1 MNFDFFF
8 YLSITSIYS
17 FFSFSLLLRLHY
29 FWTLLLNI
37 YHQLWNFKNDLRLFV
52 RLCSNFL
59 NLLVKTSFNLFN
71 LSHKLLRNW
80 CLISYFDLS
89 PYINQTFLT
98 CNINSFWSNTL
109 KSLILTIIVEGKLKL
124 RVILNWGA
132 VMIVKVLLLY
142 RSLN

>member
-1 MNFDFFF
+1 MNFNFFLHF
-8 YLSITSIYS
+8 SVASVYS
-17 FFSFSLLLRLHY
+17 FFCFSLFLRLYY

-37 YHQLWNFKNDLRLFV
+37 YHQLGNFKNDLRLFV
-52 RLCSNFL
+52 RLSSNFW

-89 PYINQTFLT
+89 PYINQAFLT
-98 CNINSFWSNTL
+98 CNIDSFWSDAL

-124 RVILNWGA
+124 RIVLDWGA
-132 VMIVKVLLLY
+132 VMIVEVLLLY
-142 RSLN
+142 RSFY